1 MQTAVSR
8 SYTIAP
14 SGNAEHF
21 GRTVFSYTRAQAIA
35 DGVLID
41 VTDTAVQAGFTL
53 PVALTRGAWDDCVA
67 WTDQDCERQ
76 VIQDEA
82 GRLWD
87 LLWVLRCRSL
97 VKREAPTRELWFEV
111 YRVPRDMKSR
121 VPKPAGLKAVIH
133 PGDGGEAVIT
143 ILRAHEE

>member
-1 MQTAVSR
+1 MQSL
-8 SYTIAP
+8 AP
-14 SGNAEHF
+14 SHSF
-21 GRTVFSYTRAQAIA
+21 VMPSGRADFLGEPAMSYTRAQAIA

-41 VTDTAVQAGFTL
+41 VTESAVQAGFTL
-53 PVALTRGAWDDCVA
+53 PVALSRAVWDDAVA
-67 WTDQDCERQ
+67 WTDQDCRRQ

-121 VPKPAGLKAVIH
+121 LPKPASFKALIH

-143 ILRAHEE
+143 VLRPGEE

>member
-8 SYTIAP
+8 SYTAAL

-41 VTDTAVQAGFTL
+41 VTDTAVEAGFTL
-53 PVALTRGAWDDCVA
+53 PVALSRAVWDDAVA
-67 WTDQDCERQ
+67 WTDQDCRRL

-111 YRVPRDMKSR
+111 YRVARDMKSR
-121 VPKPAGLKAVIH
+121 LPKPASFKALIH

-143 ILRAHEE
+143 ILRPGEE